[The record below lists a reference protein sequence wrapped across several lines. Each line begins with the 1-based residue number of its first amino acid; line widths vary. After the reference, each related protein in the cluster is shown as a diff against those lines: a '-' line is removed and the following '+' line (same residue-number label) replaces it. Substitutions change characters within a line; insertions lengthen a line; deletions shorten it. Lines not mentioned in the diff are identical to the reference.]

1 MQIFSM
7 ISRALASTKSWLQFT
22 AENTSMVNDNKSKY
36 ILNPLL
42 SGLERVRRN
51 GKFLR

>member
-7 ISRALASTKSWLQFT
+7 ISPALASTVRLQFT
-22 AENTSMVNDNKSKY
+22 AENTSMVNDKKSKY
-36 ILNPLL
+36 ILNLLL